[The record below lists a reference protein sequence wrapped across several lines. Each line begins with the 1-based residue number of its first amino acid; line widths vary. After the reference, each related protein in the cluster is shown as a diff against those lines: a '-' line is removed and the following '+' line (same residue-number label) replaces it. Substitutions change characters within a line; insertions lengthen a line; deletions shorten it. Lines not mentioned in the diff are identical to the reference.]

1 MAMCERGTKPDK
13 LTFPFLVKACSRLL
27 ALQEGRQIQ
36 VEILK
41 HGLASDVYVQ
51 NILIHFYGSCR
62 QISDAR
68 QVFDEISFRTVVS
81 WNSIIKACTE
91 NLKID
96 DSFAIF
102 AEMRSCG
109 VEPDEATMVVLLS
122 ACVEV
127 GNLSLGRWVHCQVIE
142 KGIVLNCQLGT
153 ALVDMYAKC
162 GALDFARILFDRMI
176 EKNVWTWS
184 AMILRFAQHGLANE
198 GRSGRLIEAYDFIMK
213 MPFEPDPVI
222 FRTLLS
228 ACSIHDI
235 KGRSEISVKVAK
247 RLMELEP
254 TRGGNLVM
262 VANMYA
268 DVGSWEEAGIIRT
281 VMRERGLK
289 KMEGESSIEVG
300 GSIYRFFSGYDSN
313 IDSDNINQLLD
324 GLNLNMKLIVTMLFG
339 SPMEN
344 LD

>member
-1 MAMCERGTKPDK
+1 MAMRDRGTKPDK
-13 LTFPFLVKACSRLL
+13 LTFPFLLKACSRLL

-41 HGLASDVYVQ
+41 HGLATDVYVQ
-51 NILIHFYGSCR
+51 NTLIHFYGSCR

-68 QVFDEISFRTVVS
+68 QVFDEMSFRTVVS

-91 NLKID
+91 NSKID

-102 AEMRSCG
+102 AEMRSYG

-122 ACVEV
+122 ACAEV
-127 GNLSLGRWVHCQVIE
+127 GNLSLGKWVHCQVIE

-184 AMILRFAQHGLANE
+184 AMILGFAQHGLAKE
-198 GRSGRLIEAYDFIMK
+198 ARSGRLTEAYDFIMK

-228 ACSIHDI
+228 ACSIHHN
-235 KGRSEISVKVAK
+235 VTK

-254 TRGGNLVM
+254 TRTGNLVM

-268 DVGSWEEAGIIRT
+268 DVGSWVEAGIVRT

-289 KMEGESSIEVG
+289 KVAGESSIEVG
-300 GSIYRFFSGYDSN
+300 GSICRFFSGYDSN
-313 IDSDNINQLLD
+313 IDSDKINHLLD
-324 GLNLNMKLIVTMLFG
+324 GLNLNMKLIVTVLYD
-339 SPMEN
+339 SPLES